1 MKEIFHLPKELW
13 NCLHHN
19 KSLLDISHFSNGLQ
33 NHPSTSSPKGLG
45 PSHDQGAVKQVPSV
59 PGAGHSLSCHE
70 ILQNLLSSTVTLETS
85 SSVQRA
91 VEAPLDKQ
99 GALPLLPHFQ
109 GCLGPSQYTPKTS
122 ESLPSH
128 QF

>member
-1 MKEIFHLPKELW
+1 MTKELFY
-13 NCLHHN
+13 
-19 KSLLDISHFSNGLQ
+19 SSH
-33 NHPSTSSPKGLG
+33 
-45 PSHDQGAVKQVPSV
+45 
-59 PGAGHSLSCHE
+59 LSCHE
-70 ILQNLLSSTVTLETS
+70 ILQNLLSSKVTLETS

-99 GALPLLPHFQ
+99 GALPLQPHFQ
-109 GCLGPSQYTPKTS
+109 GCLGPSQCTTQTS